1 MRTTS
6 PPCIVHPEMTSCH
19 LHSLWGLASAPYYF
33 PFCSLLFLSFI
44 FSFLLFPISFPAASV
59 LCTVTEGV
67 GAAGGNRPAA
77 HPSPSGAPP
86 PCTHWCRTRSVHSPR
101 MRRIRG
107 GGEDPACP
115 WLLSRHQKPDH
126 ASVGVSVLSVRP
138 FISTPFPSHPQEKIA
153 LTLEGLRRWLTTSQG
168 GGG

>member
-1 MRTTS
+1 MWKKMRIFGLFEKKKTCKKISQTRGKMRTTS
-6 PPCIVHPEMTSCH
+6 PPCIVHPEMASCH

-107 GGEDPACP
+107 GGRTLPVPGCSVDTRNQITP
-115 WLLSRHQKPDH
+115 
-126 ASVGVSVLSVRP
+126 ASVS
-138 FISTPFPSHPQEKIA
+138 PSS
-153 LTLEGLRRWLTTSQG
+153 L
-168 GGG
+168 